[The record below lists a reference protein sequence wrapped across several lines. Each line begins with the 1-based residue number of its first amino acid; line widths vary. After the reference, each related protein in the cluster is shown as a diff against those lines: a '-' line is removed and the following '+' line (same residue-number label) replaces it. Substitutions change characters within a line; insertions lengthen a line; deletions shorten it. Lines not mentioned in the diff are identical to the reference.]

1 MRKVKHILILVAA
14 VLLVAGCSPAKKV
27 KDIRLT
33 SWEIRDVKPQGF
45 RGLNATIAVGI
56 DNPAMSVTI
65 DRLEGL
71 IHTNE
76 KEFARFET
84 TSGIQ
89 LAGKSEQVYEVPC
102 SFSLCDGFTIL
113 HVFALMETQNL
124 DDLNVDVVA
133 RVRVKGIS
141 KTLRYSD
148 ISIKDW
154 IK

>member
-1 MRKVKHILILVAA
+1 MRKVKHILLLVVA

-33 SWEIRDVKPQGF
+33 SWEIREVKPQGF

-65 DRLEGL
+65 DRLEGM
-71 IHTNE
+71 IHSAE
-76 KEFARFET
+76 REFARFET
-84 TSGIQ
+84 TSGVQ

-102 SFSLCDGFTIL
+102 TFSLCDGFNVL
-113 HVFALMETQNL
+113 HVFALMETRNL
-124 DDLNVDVVA
+124 DDLTVDVVA

>member
-1 MRKVKHILILVAA
+1 MRKVKHILLLVVA

-102 SFSLCDGFTIL
+102 SFSLFL
-113 HVFALMETQNL
+113 LPVR
-124 DDLNVDVVA
+124 
-133 RVRVKGIS
+133 RVHRPACFCPYGDPES
-141 KTLRYSD
+141 G
-148 ISIKDW
+148 
-154 IK
+154 

>member
-1 MRKVKHILILVAA
+1 MAKVKITDTILRDAHQSQAA
-14 VLLVAGCSPAKKV
+14 TRM
-27 KDIRLT
+27 RL
-33 SWEIRDVKPQGF
+33 D
-45 RGLNATIAVGI
+45 A
-56 DNPAMSVTI
+56 I
-65 DRLEGL
+65 DRLEGM
-71 IHTNE
+71 IHTAE
-76 KEFARFET
+76 REFARFET
-84 TSGIQ
+84 TSGVQ

-102 SFSLCDGFTIL
+102 TFSLCDGFNVL

-124 DDLNVDVVA
+124 DDLSVDVVA

>member
-1 MRKVKHILILVAA
+1 MRKVKHI
-14 VLLVAGCSPAKKV
+14 P
-27 KDIRLT
+27 

-113 HVFALMETQNL
+113 HVFALMETQKL

-133 RVRVKGIS
+133 RVRVKGIP
-141 KTLRYSD
+141 KTLRYTD

>member
-1 MRKVKHILILVAA
+1 MRKVKHILLLLVA

-56 DNPAMSVTI
+56 DNPAMNVTI

-102 SFSLCDGFTIL
+102 SFSLCDGFTVL

-124 DDLNVDVVA
+124 DALNVDVVA
-133 RVRVKGIS
+133 RVRVKGIP
-141 KTLRYSD
+141 KTLRYTD
-148 ISIKDW
+148 ISIKDL